1 MIPPRTLAGALH
13 PFPVNTMRISS
24 PRRLIVAA
32 IVFSAVAVT
41 ATAQR
46 LFSDI
51 GGKWSMTI
59 DGPQGPTESAVSLT
73 QEGEVLTGTITNDM
87 FGTSKLEGNVK
98 GDTVRFAFT
107 IDAGGQ
113 SIPLTA
119 GAFVK
124 DKDTVSG
131 QIIAEGM
138 GNFPFTMTRAKTGN

>member
-1 MIPPRTLAGALH
+1 
-13 PFPVNTMRISS
+13 MRIAS
-24 PRRLIVAA
+24 PRRLIAAA

-46 LFSDI
+46 MFADI

-59 DGPQGPTESAVSLT
+59 DGPQGAMESAVT
-73 QEGEVLTGTITNDM
+73 IKQEGEALTGTITNEM
-87 FGTSKLEGNVK
+87 FGSSKLEGNVK

-138 GNFPFTMTRAKTGN
+138 GNFPFTMKRAKEGN